1 MGGALSRYQAG
12 KIASDFIATDPKRFG
27 KLTGWHTAGLNI
39 SGSFL
44 LGVISAMPTVDV
56 DKINQFQSNKP
67 FERFQGLS
75 PRAKLM
81 LGVGM
86 YLFLPSTFCG
96 MFTVTHSLM
105 SPRSSHSNIAII
117 YGSVGFCGSFTTFST
132 FSCDVVTWVSQGQIT
147 RGN

>member
-1 MGGALSRYQAG
+1 VNHNKSTNELTLILFFVKS
-12 KIASDFIATDPKRFG
+12 KILLR
-27 KLTGWHTAGLNI
+27 HTAGLNI

-56 DKINQFQSNKP
+56 DKINQFQYNKP

-81 LGVGM
+81 LG
-86 YLFLPSTFCG
+86 
-96 MFTVTHSLM
+96 
-105 SPRSSHSNIAII
+105 
-117 YGSVGFCGSFTTFST
+117 VGFCGSFTTFST